1 MADQTQDIPAASK
14 KPLIFGVLGA
24 AVLGGAGFFL
34 SSTGMI
40 PNPLG
45 GSEPHEEA
53 GHDTH
58 SQTSG
63 EIAFVPIEPLM
74 ISLTRTNPV
83 RQLRLEAELEVSSD
97 YERDVAAMMP
107 KILDVMN
114 TYLRAIDLAD
124 IENPAVLLR
133 TRMQLLRRIQVT
145 VGEGRV
151 KSLLITKFLIS

>member
-1 MADQTQDIPAASK
+1 MTDQSQDAPAASR
-14 KPLIFGVLGA
+14 KPLVLGVLGA
-24 AVLGGAGFFL
+24 AILGGAGFFL
-34 SSTGMI
+34 SSTGLI

-45 GSEPHEEA
+45 GEGSDDLE
-53 GHDTH
+53 GHRP
-58 SQTSG
+58 SLQASS

-74 ISLTRTNPV
+74 ISLTRTNPI
-83 RQLRLEAELEVSSD
+83 RQLRLEAELEVSSE
-97 YERDVAAMMP
+97 YEKDVAAMMP

-145 VGEGRV
+145 VGEGKV